1 VKRATKTAE
10 SSEAEPKG
18 ELTRQAN
25 DEPTAGAPAEV
36 NAELDREQD
45 ASRPPTPP
53 PTQSPTPG
61 ATKLAIADLDH
72 EPGWALPSAPSEEF
86 RADPDLV
93 PVNPSALGE
102 DAATDPNLG
111 PALRG
116 LPALRAWL
124 RSLPRRLGAWFLLR
138 LVPAILAGLAAA
150 IPVIHSTIRAV
161 HEGWQP
167 AGDDGIILT
176 RALDVFTSHSPLIG
190 QYSEAGTT
198 TGQIVHSPGPML
210 YWLLAVPVRLGG
222 PASSA
227 IAMGIV
233 NTLAIIGC
241 VALARRRGGLVLM
254 FAVAIGIA
262 LMCQSLSAEIFHDV
276 WNPSAAMFPF
286 LLLIFLCW
294 SLACGEYR
302 LLPAVVIVA
311 SFVVQTHLMYV
322 APTAGIL
329 AVGLGGLAVSRFALW
344 RRARA
349 KSTPR
354 RRSFVAAW
362 VFVAVVAFALC
373 WSAPA
378 IDQIEHDPGNL
389 VLIAR
394 SVEDRGKTLGP
405 AVGWNAVVEAIGI
418 NPWWLT
424 DAKSTWSRKNDV
436 RKTPSNTAI
445 DSAIVI
451 LLGLWLIAVVA
462 ALRRRGDLV
471 AASLMALAM
480 CLALG
485 ANAANNPSNT
495 LLAGTLGYTLWW
507 GSQLGLWVWLTIAWT
522 AWCALGWFVR
532 RTWPLLVPLA
542 HRATSRLATQR
553 RATQRLTTSRR
564 TTSRPLSKLPRG
576 RIALIIAVLAAFA
589 ASLAA
594 TASVGEAIASKEH
607 RDSHWLEYASIGVLS
622 ARIDALIPRGQTIN
636 YETGPL
642 DTGTQPMEPA
652 MRFTLTLHGDRVLS
666 NGALPRLGPYYVL
679 DHRSYQWAVLLT
691 DSSAPEHGMTLASRV
706 HFVDRGHQI
715 VSLWARHVHH
725 RQKHA
730 RTTKR

>member
-1 VKRATKTAE
+1 MEPNGRLTPR
-10 SSEAEPKG
+10 SS
-18 ELTRQAN
+18 
-25 DEPTAGAPAEV
+25 DEPTARAPADI
-36 NAELDREQD
+36 NAKLDLEQD
-45 ASRPPTPP
+45 ATPP
-53 PTQSPTPG
+53 ATPLPASE
-61 ATKLAIADLDH
+61 ATKPAIAELDH
-72 EPGWALPSAPSEEF
+72 EPGWALPRAPNEEF
-86 RADPDLV
+86 PTDPALV
-93 PVNPSALGE
+93 PLDPSALRE
-102 DAATDPNLG
+102 DAATDPTV
-111 PALRG
+111 G
-116 LPALRAWL
+116 LELHGVAAFRAWL
-124 RSLPRRLGAWFLLR
+124 RALPRRLGAWFLLR
-138 LVPAILAGLAAA
+138 LVPAVLAGLAAA

-176 RALDVFTSHSPLIG
+176 RALDVLTSHSPLIG

-241 VALARRRGGLVLM
+241 VALARRRGGVVLM

-311 SFVVQTHLMYV
+311 SFVIQTHLMYV

-329 AVGLGGLAVSRFALW
+329 AVGLGGLAVARFALW
-344 RRARA
+344 RRART
-349 KSTPR
+349 KSTWR
-354 RRSFVAAW
+354 RRSFVGAW
-362 VFVAVVAFALC
+362 VFVALVAFALC

-462 ALRRRGDLV
+462 AVRRRGDLL

-485 ANAANNPSNT
+485 ENAANNPSNS
-495 LLAGTLGYTLWW
+495 LLAGTLGYTMWW
-507 GSQLGLWVWLTIAWT
+507 GSQLGLWVWLTIAWA
-522 AWCALGWFVR
+522 AWCALRWFVR
-532 RTWPLLVPLA
+532 RAWPLLMPLA
-542 HRATSRLATQR
+542 RRATSRLATSRLAPSAVAPSGLATSR
-553 RATQRLTTSRR
+553 RATSRR
-564 TTSRPLSKLPRG
+564 TISQPLSRLPRG
-576 RIALIIAVLAAFA
+576 RAALMIAMFAAFA
-589 ASLAA
+589 ASLAV
-594 TASVGEAIASKEH
+594 TASVGEAVASKEH

-622 ARIDALIPRGQTIN
+622 ARIDAFIPRGQTIN

-642 DTGTQPMEPA
+642 DTGSQPMEPA
-652 MRFTLTLHGDRVLS
+652 MRFTLALHGDRVLS

-679 DHRSYQWAVLLT
+679 GHRSYQWAVLLT
-691 DSSAPEHGMTLASRV
+691 DGSAPEHGMTLVSRV
-706 HFVDRGHQI
+706 HFVDRGHQT

-725 RQKHA
+725 GKKHGLA
-730 RTTKR
+730 TKR

>member
-1 VKRATKTAE
+1 MRRATTAE
-10 SSEAEPKG
+10 PSGAEPSGK
-18 ELTRQAN
+18 LTTQAK

-36 NAELDREQD
+36 NAEFDREQD
-45 ASRPPTPP
+45 AARPPTPP
-53 PTQSPTPG
+53 ATPPPTPG
-61 ATKLAIADLDH
+61 ATRLAIADPDH
-72 EPGWALPSAPSEEF
+72 EPAWALPSAPGEEF
-86 RADPDLV
+86 RTDPNLF
-93 PVNPSALGE
+93 PVGPSVLGE
-102 DAATDPNLG
+102 DAVTDPNLG
-111 PALRG
+111 PALHG
-116 LPALRAWL
+116 LAAFRAWL

-176 RALDVFTSHSPLIG
+176 RALDVFTSHSPLVG

-198 TGQIVHSPGPML
+198 TGQIVHSAGPML

-241 VALARRRGGLVLM
+241 VALARRRGGPVLM

-329 AVGLGGLAVSRFALW
+329 AVGLGGLALSRFALW
-344 RRARA
+344 RRSRP

-424 DAKSTWSRKNDV
+424 DAKGTWTRKNDV
-436 RKTPSNTAI
+436 RKTPSKTAI

-480 CLALG
+480 CLAIG
-485 ANAANNPSNT
+485 ENAANNPSNT

-522 AWCALGWFVR
+522 AWCALGWLVR
-532 RTWPLLVPLA
+532 RVWPLLVPLA
-542 HRATSRLATQR
+542 HRATSRLAT
-553 RATQRLTTSRR
+553 SRR
-564 TTSRPLSKLPRG
+564 LPKLPRG
-576 RIALIIAVLAAFA
+576 GVALVIALLAAFA
-589 ASLAA
+589 ASLAV

-622 ARIDALIPRGQTIN
+622 ARIDAFIPRGQTIN

-666 NGALPRLGPYYVL
+666 TGALPRLGPYYVL
-679 DHRSYQWAVLLT
+679 DHRSYQWEVLLT
-691 DSSAPEHGMTLASRV
+691 DSSAPERGMTLVSRV
-706 HFVDRGHQI
+706 HFVDRGHQT
-715 VSLWARHVHH
+715 VSLWARHLHH
-725 RQKHA
+725 GRKHA
-730 RTTKR
+730 RATKR